1 MEIPIN
7 KLKLTSQEKIIPDL
21 SNRDFN
27 KLKES
32 IEKWGII
39 EPIIINQHNV
49 IICGKE
55 RYRAALV
62 LGIAKVPVVI
72 RKTNGDGEIKDISLE
87 ENLKRRHLDSSSIKT
102 KEIKDFYESKQIK
115 KEGKR
120 GRKKRKYTSSR
131 EVIDQVDKSE
141 RHFSRC
147 RLSAKLIPEL
157 SKLLDAGKIN
167 GKSASAYA
175 KVSLENQKKLYGIL
189 MDNFTK
195 GSSLKTKKML
205 VLLKGNHYERENPDS
220 R

>member
-7 KLKLTSQEKIIPDL
+7 KLKLTSHEKVIPDL
-21 SNRDFN
+21 SNKDFN

-39 EPIIINQHNV
+39 EPIIINQNNV

-87 ENLKRRHLDSSSIKT
+87 ENLKRRHLVSSIK
-102 KEIKDFYESKQIK
+102 IKKIQDLYELKQIK
-115 KEGKR
+115 EEERK

-131 EVIDQVDKSE
+131 KAINQVDNFEK
-141 RHFSRC
+141 HFPRC
-147 RLSAKLIPEL
+147 RFSAMLIPEL
-157 SKLLDAGKIN
+157 SKLLDKGEIN
-167 GKSASAYA
+167 RESASLYA
-175 KVSLENQKKLYGIL
+175 KVSLENQKRIYGIL
-189 MDNFTK
+189 MDNLAN
-195 GSSLKTKKML
+195 GSSLKI
-205 VLLKGNHYERENPDS
+205 KGS
-220 R
+220 V

>member
-7 KLKLTSQEKIIPDL
+7 KLKLTSHEKVIPDL
-21 SNRDFN
+21 SNKDFN

-39 EPIIINQHNV
+39 EPIIINQNNV

-87 ENLKRRHLDSSSIKT
+87 ENLKRRHLVSSIK
-102 KEIKDFYESKQIK
+102 IKKIQDLYELKQIK
-115 KEGKR
+115 EEEKK

-131 EVIDQVDKSE
+131 KAINQVDNFEK
-141 RHFSRC
+141 HFPRC
-147 RLSAKLIPEL
+147 RFSAMLIPEL
-157 SKLLDAGKIN
+157 SKLLDKGEIN
-167 GKSASAYA
+167 RESASLYA
-175 KVSLENQKKLYGIL
+175 KVSLENQKRIYGIL
-189 MDNFTK
+189 MDNLAN
-195 GSSLKTKKML
+195 GSSLKI
-205 VLLKGNHYERENPDS
+205 KGS
-220 R
+220 V